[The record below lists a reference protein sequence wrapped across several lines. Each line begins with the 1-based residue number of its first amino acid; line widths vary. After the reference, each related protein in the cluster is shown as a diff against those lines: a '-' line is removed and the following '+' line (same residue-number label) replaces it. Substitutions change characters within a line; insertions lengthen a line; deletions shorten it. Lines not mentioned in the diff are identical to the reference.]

1 MKMKSKK
8 NNKKLFII
16 LGAVLLAIIIGVI
29 VLIGINKNNKELSLS
44 EKKWIEDNKQSM
56 IDVYVMNNLP
66 LFSNEESDIFLSFLN
81 YFEAETGLSLNKVSY
96 SMSSTTPSSK
106 YLFNIVNEVDDLSR
120 NDLLFFEDNFVILS
134 KENKKIQDISKM
146 VGYKIGVL
154 TNDLSS
160 ISEYLSYG
168 NNLTFTNYDDDVQLF
183 NAFSSSEVNYIIV
196 PKVRYLDLIVIN
208 NYYIVNNLTNLS
220 NKYVLSLND
229 EDSKLNNIFTKL
241 YNKWYNT
248 NFTKLYS
255 TRMND
260 FYYKTKSIDDKVK
273 TSFKGKKYI
282 YGYVENIPYEI
293 NNIRGLNLEFLNG
306 FENFAG
312 VEFQLKKYNSVNALT
327 KAFENGEVDI
337 IFNYYNI
344 DSTSSNE
351 TISIYNSSY
360 VILTYIKNN
369 VTVDSWMSLTGKEI
383 YALKDTTLT
392 NFINNNSKAT
402 VKVYSKINSLLKNK
416 EPLILLDLNTYNY
429 YKNTKLKDYY
439 IVYEGT
445 LDLNYNFL
453 IKRDT
458 TNNTFTD
465 LFQYYLTNI
474 NHTEFLNRGMEKIV
488 NNNIFESISFV
499 YYVIAAAII
508 LIIIS
513 ILRKRNEKVE
523 QQNEEKS
530 RFIDPLT
537 SLKNRNYLNSN
548 INKWDENKVY
558 PQALIVVDLNSLK
571 VINNEFGYHEGDSVI
586 KSAANILIN
595 NQLKNSDIIRTDG
608 NEFMIYLIGYN
619 EDQVVL
625 YMRKLYKLLKELPH
639 EKGATL
645 GYSMI
650 TDDIKL
656 IEDAINE
663 AVLDVKKAKET
674 NGK

>member
-1 MKMKSKK
+1 MKTKK

-16 LGAVLLAIIIGVI
+16 LGAVLVAVIIGII
-29 VLIGINKNNKELSLS
+29 VLITINKNNTELSLS

-56 IDVYVMNNLP
+56 IDIYVMNNLP

-81 YFEAETGLSLNKVSY
+81 YFEADTGLSLNKVSY
-96 SMSSTTPSSK
+96 SLSSTTPSSN
-106 YLFNIVNEVDDLSR
+106 YLFNIVNEKDDLSR
-120 NDLLFFEDNFVILS
+120 NDLLFYEDNFVILS
-134 KENKKIQDISKM
+134 KENKKIQDISKLT
-146 VGYKIGVL
+146 GYKIGVL
-154 TNDLSS
+154 TGDLSS

-168 NNLTFTNYDDDVQLF
+168 NVLTFTNYDDDVQLF
-183 NAFSSSEVNYIIV
+183 NAFASSEVDYVIV

-208 NYYIVNNLTNLS
+208 DYYIVNNLSNLS
-220 NKYVLSLND
+220 NKYVLSLSD
-229 EDSKLNNIFTKL
+229 DDSKLNSIFTKL
-241 YNKWYNT
+241 YNKWYKT
-248 NFTKLYS
+248 NFSKLYT
-255 TRMND
+255 TRMNE

-282 YGYVENIPYEI
+282 YGYVENVPYEI

-306 FENFAG
+306 FEDFAG
-312 VEFQLKKYNSVNALT
+312 VEFQLKKYNSVSALT

-351 TISIYNSSY
+351 TISVYNSSY

-383 YALKDTTLT
+383 YSLKDTTLT
-392 NFINNNSKAT
+392 NYINNNSKAT

-465 LFQYYLTNI
+465 LFQYYLMNI
-474 NHTEFLNRGMEKIV
+474 NHTEYLNSGMTKITS
-488 NNNIFESISFV
+488 NNIFESISIA
-499 YYVIAAAII
+499 YYVIVAALI

-513 ILRKRNEKVE
+513 ILRKRKEIVEK
-523 QQNEEKS
+523 QNEEKS

-537 SLKNRNYLNSN
+537 SLKNRNYLNQN
-548 INKWDENKVY
+548 MNKWDENKVY
-558 PQALIVVDLNSLK
+558 PQAMIVVDLNSLK
-571 VINNEFGYHEGDSVI
+571 IINNEFGYQEGDAVI
-586 KSAANILIN
+586 KNAANILIN

-663 AVLDVKKAKET
+663 AVLDVKKSKEN